1 MIVVSWFLRNKK
13 ARAGRNFLKIF
24 FQSKQQQN
32 YINVLNVL
40 QPVNKYWGV
49 FRTLSYIYEQLFC
62 ENR

>member
-13 ARAGRNFLKIF
+13 AGAGRNFPKIF

-49 FRTLSYIYEQLFC
+49 FRTLPYIYEQLFC